1 MREHETAD
9 GRVFEVHCDPVD
21 LGRLIGRGGRT
32 VRALRAVA
40 RAAAPP
46 GERLTLEIVDAA
58 APEA

>member
-1 MREHETAD
+1 MREHATAE
-9 GRVFEVHCDPVD
+9 GRVFEVHCDPAD

-46 GERLTLEIVDAA
+46 GERINREIVAAA
-58 APEA
+58 APQA